1 MAANRPDKITL
12 CAYPVGFGDCFL
24 LTFHYPS
31 FQRHVLIDFGS
42 TGTRKAAPANLLQ
55 LIAKDI
61 QARCGNKLHVVIG
74 THRHRDHISGFA
86 TNKGKGPGDLIAEC
100 KPDVVIQPWTEDP
113 QAQPDAKVPT
123 SMQALRFF
131 VASLSSMQ
139 QVADGI
145 RAEARR
151 LRKTRG
157 PGLRLGKNLLGELD
171 FLGEDNIGNR
181 SAVENLMRM
190 GKRHVYAFYGS
201 KLDLHDLLP
210 GVKTHVLGP
219 PTLKQS
225 EKISEQ
231 RRRDPDEFWHLLGLS
246 ATALGVP
253 GTKLFPVAARHDGP
267 FPAYARWL
275 RKKLL
280 SLHGQQ
286 LLQIVRILDDAM
298 NNTSLILLFE
308 VGEYRLLFPGDAQI
322 ENWSY
327 ALKEAKESA
336 KVRALLR
343 AVNLYKV
350 GHHGSLNATPKTL
363 WGLFKN
369 KSDKESKARL
379 QTVISTMT
387 GKHGSA
393 TKGTEVPRRPLV
405 AELCKMSDYYSTEQ
419 LRPSSA
425 TPQVLEIDLAAGT
438 VTATPKKKPCKPTS
452 SAGNSDA

>member
-1 MAANRPDKITL
+1 MASSTPNKVTL

-24 LTFHYPS
+24 LTFHYPA

-42 TGTRKAAPANLLQ
+42 TGTRKAAPKNLLQ

-61 QARCGNKLHVVIG
+61 QARCGNKLHVVIA
-74 THRHRDHISGFA
+74 THRHKDHISGFA
-86 TNKGKGPGDLIAEC
+86 INKGKGPGDLIAAC

-113 QAQPDAKVPT
+113 DAQPNAKVPT
-123 SMQALRFF
+123 GTQALRSF

-151 LRKTRG
+151 LRETRG

-171 FLGEDNIGNR
+171 FLGEDNISNR

-190 GKRHVYAFYGS
+190 GKRKIYAFFGS
-201 KLDLHDLLP
+201 RLGLHDVLP
-210 GVKTHVLGP
+210 GVKVQVLGP

-225 EKISEQ
+225 EKISKQ
-231 RRRDPDEFWHLLGLS
+231 RHRDPDEFWHLLGLS
-246 ATALGVP
+246 ASAFGVP
-253 GTKLFPVAARHDGP
+253 GSKLFFGATRHGGP
-267 FPAYARWL
+267 FPPYVRWL

-280 SLHGQQ
+280 SLRGQQ

-298 NNTSLILLFE
+298 NNTSLILLFDLA
-308 VGEYRLLFPGDAQI
+308 GYRLLFPGDAQI
-322 ENWSY
+322 EDWSY
-327 ALKEAKESA
+327 ALKEAKERA
-336 KVRALLR
+336 KVRSLLR
-343 AVNLYKV
+343 DVSVYKV

-369 KSDKESKARL
+369 RSDKELKGRL
-379 QTVISTMT
+379 QTVISTMA
-387 GKHGSA
+387 GKHGSG

-405 AELCKMSDYYSTEQ
+405 TELCKMTDYYSTEQ
-419 LRPSSA
+419 LSPSKA
-425 TPQVLEIDLAAGT
+425 APQVLEIDLAKGT
-438 VTATPKKKPCKPTS
+438 VAATPKKKPCK
-452 SAGNSDA
+452 